1 MLHGIASKITEQLV
15 KNNTDDQDMIDIYIY
30 GTECILNSSITI
42 FFIIIASF
50 FMHQFPQILIWLG
63 AFVLLRNHFGGYH
76 APNHFLCITIYSL
89 LGITAMLFH
98 HFPIYS
104 DHLFVLILYI
114 ISVLYTVFL
123 VPVNNPKKHLS
134 DHRKHIEKLKSI
146 IILLIEFTICFFLA
160 TSWTSYITISTLDT
174 ILLSFISILS
184 DHTHSFSQSTR
195 HE

>member
-1 MLHGIASKITEQLV
+1 MARTAMLHGIASKITEQLV

-76 APNHFLCITIYSL
+76 APNHFLCI
-89 LGITAMLFH
+89 
-98 HFPIYS
+98 
-104 DHLFVLILYI
+104 ILYI

>member
-1 MLHGIASKITEQLV
+1 MLHEIASKITEQLV

-76 APNHFLCITIYSL
+76 APNHFLCITISSL

-104 DHLFVLILYI
+104 DPLFVLILYI
-114 ISVLYTVFL
+114 VFL

>member
-1 MLHGIASKITEQLV
+1 
-15 KNNTDDQDMIDIYIY
+15 
-30 GTECILNSSITI
+30 
-42 FFIIIASF
+42 
-50 FMHQFPQILIWLG
+50 
-63 AFVLLRNHFGGYH
+63 
-76 APNHFLCITIYSL
+76 
-89 LGITAMLFH
+89 MLFH

-104 DHLFVLILYI
+104 APLFVLILYI

-184 DHTHSFSQSTR
+184 DHIHSFSQSTR

>member
-50 FMHQFPQILIWLG
+50 FVHQFPQILIWLG

-76 APNHFLCITIYSL
+76 APNHFLCITISSL

-104 DHLFVLILYI
+104 DPLFVLILYI
-114 ISVLYTVFL
+114 ISILYTIFL

-134 DHRKHIEKLKSI
+134 
-146 IILLIEFTICFFLA
+146 IEFTICFFLA